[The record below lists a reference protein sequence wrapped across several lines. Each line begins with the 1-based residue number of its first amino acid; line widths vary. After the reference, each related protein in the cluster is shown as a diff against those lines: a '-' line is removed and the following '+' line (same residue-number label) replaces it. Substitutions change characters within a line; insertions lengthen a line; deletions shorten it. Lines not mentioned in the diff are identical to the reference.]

1 LRFQY
6 NIKKHQTQ
14 QKQLLTLQKLPF
26 TQIALF
32 VSKFIIKIEMVFSR
46 FKMIFTQI
54 KYLLLCCFVGLGAA
68 FGQLPPTIEIDK
80 PLSNDEVKK
89 INGFYSTFEDNS
101 SPKMT
106 FQQVVKQHF
115 KLRLEEEFSA
125 SSPHSITWVYFKI
138 KNTNPTDTLKA
149 LYYGGG
155 HISLSI
161 FSIDQKGVVKQT
173 DNDFQVGRITYQHKT
188 FRRFSLPITI
198 LPQSEQTFIVRQ
210 ECLFYYTK
218 FAPVLYNDQQY
229 EYRRNNKLFSQRAS
243 FAFLWLLVGIC
254 LFLCIF
260 SFSQFVFFKNNT
272 SLWWGIYLGING
284 VFFLMVSDIVL
295 NVPIIPISVYD
306 LFVHVEYLIIIS
318 YLLFFNSFLDLKQ
331 HSPVLYK
338 AVKYMIGFVSAICL
352 LGIYLIF
359 SQPAI
364 GYVFYDYAFYVTQ
377 VLFYGLFIV
386 TALTK
391 IPNKKLLL
399 AGSLLLAVFAL
410 YAVIVSQL
418 GKANANDLWQTP
430 TLIYGMGVFVELIFV
445 SLALSQRN
453 RQIEAAKQLLEKE
466 KEFEAKRMV
475 DITNSFKQ
483 QIAQTEIAAL
493 RAQMNP
499 HFIFNCLN
507 SIQYFTAKND
517 SESASN
523 YLSKFSK
530 LIRLVLENSR
540 SEKVTLQN
548 ELETLR
554 LYIEMEAMRFQNKLS
569 YRLNINQDI
578 DQDYIQIPP
587 LLLQPFVENAIWHG
601 LMHKEEGGTIVID
614 VTTDDFKSLHI
625 TITDDG
631 IGRQKAAEFKSK
643 TATKNKSFGMK
654 VTAERIELINQLYK
668 TETQIQI
675 IDLKNA
681 DGFGVGTK
689 VIIEIPI

>member
-1 LRFQY
+1 
-6 NIKKHQTQ
+6 
-14 QKQLLTLQKLPF
+14 
-26 TQIALF
+26 
-32 VSKFIIKIEMVFSR
+32 
-46 FKMIFTQI
+46 MIFTQI
-54 KYLLLCCFVGLGAA
+54 KYILLGCFVGLGVA
-68 FGQLPPTIEIDK
+68 FGQLPPTIRIDK

-106 FQQVVKQHF
+106 FRQVVKQPF
-115 KLRLEEEFSA
+115 KLRLEEDFSA
-125 SSPHSITWVYFKI
+125 SSPHSVTWVHFKI
-138 KNTNPTDTLKA
+138 KNTHSTDTLKA
-149 LYYGGG
+149 LYYGGS
-155 HISLSI
+155 HISLTI
-161 FSIDQKGVVKQT
+161 FSIDQKGNVQQS
-173 DNDFQVGRITYQHKT
+173 DNGFQVGRITYQERT
-188 FRRFSLPITI
+188 YRRFSLPIVV
-198 LPQSEQTFIVRQ
+198 LPKSERRFWVRQ

-218 FAPVLYNDQQY
+218 FAPVLYNNQQY
-229 EYRRNNKLFSQRAS
+229 EYRRNNKFFSQLVS
-243 FAFLWLLVGIC
+243 FAFLWLLIGVC
-254 LFLCIF
+254 LFLGIF
-260 SFSQFVFFKNNT
+260 AFCQFIFLKNKT
-272 SLWWGIYLGING
+272 SLWWGIYLTING
-284 VFFLMVSDIVL
+284 IFFLMVSDIVL
-295 NVPIIPISVYD
+295 NVPVIPISVYD
-306 LFVHVEYLIIIS
+306 LFVHVEYFIIIS
-318 YLLFFNSFLDLKQ
+318 YLLFFNSFLNLKQ
-331 HSPVLYK
+331 NSAKLYR
-338 AVKYMIGFVSAICL
+338 AVRYIIGFVSAIAL
-352 LGIYLIF
+352 IGIYLIF
-359 SQPAI
+359 TQPAI
-364 GYVFYDYAFYVTQ
+364 GYVFYDYAFYLTQ
-377 VLFYGLFIV
+377 LLFYGLFIV

-399 AGSLLLAVFAL
+399 IGSMLLAVFAL
-410 YAVIVSQL
+410 YAVVVSQL
-418 GKANANDLWQTP
+418 GKANANILWQTP

-453 RQIEAAKQLLEKE
+453 RQIEVEKQLLEKE
-466 KEFEAKRMV
+466 KEFESQRLS
-475 DITNSFKQ
+475 DLTNSFKQ

-523 YLSKFSK
+523 YLSKFSR

-540 SEKVTLQN
+540 SEKVTLHN

-569 YRLNINQDI
+569 YRLNINQEI

-614 VTTDDFKSLHI
+614 VTTDDFTLLRV
-625 TITDDG
+625 TVTDDG
-631 IGRQKAAEFKSK
+631 VGRQAAAEFKSK

-654 VTAERIELINQLYK
+654 VTADRIKLINQLYK

-681 DGFGVGTK
+681 DGLATGTK